1 MFTKKLIFI
10 SQKESIISNCKLKI
24 FDLEENRLFI
34 RSIPLRIIPSLKGLS
49 QISSLNSLFLCGSNN
64 YNSSCFLININIYST
79 DIKSKIL
86 VNSAYSHYNPIL
98 FLLQEDILIVIGG
111 KKQIFCEK
119 YSINLNQW
127 RDMPFLPEE
136 RYKGN
141 VLLNEHN
148 SHLYLFGGLTNN
160 KYNESI
166 LILNLR
172 SVSGWEKIFV
182 KNGYLLQRYGFINFS
197 FGIDSENKNDN
208 LIYIFGGKIN
218 KREKYDFI
226 LEYDYENNAINK
238 KNVEYNE
245 MPIFDISTVA
255 DINKNKIA
263 FTDNDENIYII
274 EKKNFRI
281 SMISAEDA

>member
-64 YNSSCFLININIYST
+64 YNSSCFLININIYPT

-119 YSINLNQW
+119 YSINLN
-127 RDMPFLPEE
+127 P
-136 RYKGN
+136 
-141 VLLNEHN
+141 
-148 SHLYLFGGLTNN
+148 
-160 KYNESI
+160 
-166 LILNLR
+166 
-172 SVSGWEKIFV
+172 
-182 KNGYLLQRYGFINFS
+182 
-197 FGIDSENKNDN
+197 
-208 LIYIFGGKIN
+208 
-218 KREKYDFI
+218 
-226 LEYDYENNAINK
+226 
-238 KNVEYNE
+238 
-245 MPIFDISTVA
+245 
-255 DINKNKIA
+255 
-263 FTDNDENIYII
+263 
-274 EKKNFRI
+274 
-281 SMISAEDA
+281 SAEDYNI

>member
-1 MFTKKLIFI
+1 
-10 SQKESIISNCKLKI
+10 
-24 FDLEENRLFI
+24 
-34 RSIPLRIIPSLKGLS
+34 
-49 QISSLNSLFLCGSNN
+49 
-64 YNSSCFLININIYST
+64 
-79 DIKSKIL
+79 
-86 VNSAYSHYNPIL
+86 
-98 FLLQEDILIVIGG
+98 
-111 KKQIFCEK
+111 
-119 YSINLNQW
+119 
-127 RDMPFLPEE
+127 MPFLPEE

-226 LEYDYENNAINK
+226 LEYDYENNVINK

-274 EKKNFRI
+274 EKKIFRI